1 MQKVCDAAYAAGVQ
15 DAENRQHGID
25 DFIGTDGKPTWEAVA
40 LFSSA
45 TSIASIRSITNSSTT
60 WLART
65 AWGREPTERQHKYLH
80 SLFFKLG
87 GKIT

>member
-1 MQKVCDAAYAAGVQ
+1 MQARREQAS
-15 DAENRQHGID
+15 RHD
-25 DFIGTDGKPTWEAVA
+25 DFRGTDGKPTWEEVA
-40 LFSSA
+40 LFFQREKHR
-45 TSIASIRSITNSSTT
+45 SIRSITNSSTT

-65 AWGREPTERQHKYLH
+65 VWGREPTERQHKYLH